1 MEIQNLRNDQLIKL
15 SLSAV
20 LLAGIVSEIKADT
33 LYGPL
38 KAGETLSSIV
48 NENYLV
54 STFEDRIIMREIFRM
69 NPQAF
74 IYNNMGLVKQGIV
87 LTLPSDDTIRR
98 SRPAPSSSNASS
110 SIVQS
115 VPDAGVLT
123 RLLESTLTQVRNERD
138 QARLK
143 IKRLETDFVTQS
155 EVLNSTIGAL
165 ESDNQRIIQQLS
177 TAEIELTNLKHS
189 LESIREDNAQLVVID
204 SSVVDSANADLIK
217 QLDESKAVIAQK
229 QQQIDTLVSSVAELK
244 ANTESLSVSHNAAV
258 SQLQVSYAELEEK
271 LTLQASSVTQSQS
284 SLDQTAERQ
293 AALVSQHQIALDEL
307 KTSFDQ
313 ELVVKAKLQD
323 SLKAEVET
331 LQADIVTNQSDFEIL
346 DNENSQLKLAL
357 IDSNTELEAL
367 SSENTVLQKLKGAAS
382 LQATALETEA
392 TQMVTIESPGMAV
405 ADTLLAGPLTK
416 EVLVQRLEKP
426 VEFPLWGLLL
436 GAFALG
442 FTSLM
447 MLFTRSRKQAVQMTE
462 KVSLIDNQKDSVKAG
477 QEKLIFQAAYH
488 TALQDPDT
496 ETLRVPPRRAPSRV
510 AILDPT
516 MENAADVSSGV
527 VVAKEAL
534 STEDST
540 NDSTISSE
548 QKFEAKIKLLIAET
562 YEEMGDL
569 PAANDFFV
577 EAQQEG
583 DSEQVAVATDSLAR
597 LKQA

>member
-74 IYNNMGLVKQGIV
+74 IYTNMGLVKQGIV

-229 QQQIDTLVSSVAELK
+229 QQQINTLVSSVAELK

-293 AALVSQHQIALDEL
+293 AASVSQHQIALDEL

-346 DNENSQLKLAL
+346 DNECSNKL
-357 IDSNTELEAL
+357 
-367 SSENTVLQKLKGAAS
+367 V
-382 LQATALETEA
+382 
-392 TQMVTIESPGMAV
+392 
-405 ADTLLAGPLTK
+405 
-416 EVLVQRLEKP
+416 
-426 VEFPLWGLLL
+426 
-436 GAFALG
+436 
-442 FTSLM
+442 
-447 MLFTRSRKQAVQMTE
+447 
-462 KVSLIDNQKDSVKAG
+462 KVSTKNKINFLY
-477 QEKLIFQAAYH
+477 L
-488 TALQDPDT
+488 T
-496 ETLRVPPRRAPSRV
+496 E
-510 AILDPT
+510 I
-516 MENAADVSSGV
+516 M
-527 VVAKEAL
+527 
-534 STEDST
+534 
-540 NDSTISSE
+540 
-548 QKFEAKIKLLIAET
+548 
-562 YEEMGDL
+562 
-569 PAANDFFV
+569 
-577 EAQQEG
+577 
-583 DSEQVAVATDSLAR
+583 
-597 LKQA
+597 